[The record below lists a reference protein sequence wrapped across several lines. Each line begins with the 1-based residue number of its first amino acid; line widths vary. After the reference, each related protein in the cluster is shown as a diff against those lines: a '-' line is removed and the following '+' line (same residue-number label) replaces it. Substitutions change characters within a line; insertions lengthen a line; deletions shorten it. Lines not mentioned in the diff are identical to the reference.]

1 MTAPAPPRHDVDL
14 MVIGTG
20 LAGMAAAAF
29 ALRRGLSVALAGAP
43 GESLFASGLLDLL
56 AVHPVKDRR
65 LWDDPFAAL
74 AALAADEPDH
84 PYAKLSRPG
93 IEAAFA
99 AFTDFLA
106 GIGLDYHGHD
116 GKNALVL
123 TPVGTVKHTYRVPA
137 GMWAAD
143 HGIRR
148 TPPALIVDFEGFKG
162 FSSAQIAQTAGVF
175 WPGLA
180 HVRLPFP
187 GGLPA
192 PYPEPMALALE
203 SPKYREELARALSPH
218 LRGREMVGFPAV
230 LGVYRTRET
239 LAALTGLLGMPV
251 FEIPTIPP
259 AVTGIRLKAAFEEA
273 MARMGAATFF
283 QKLVL
288 GVRAGSGGFAC
299 DVGWNAPEAE
309 VRARGAIL
317 ATGRFFGKG
326 LAPHRKGVIEAV
338 FGLPV
343 VQPASRSKWHAERMF
358 DPAGHAV
365 NRAGL
370 ATDGRFRPLGSDGQP
385 AFDSLYAVGS
395 ILAGHDWTRQKC
407 GAGLALA
414 TAYAAVED
422 FAGRR

>member
-1 MTAPAPPRHDVDL
+1 MTVQSLPRHDVDL

-20 LAGMAAAAF
+20 LAGMAAAAM
-29 ALRRGLSVALAGAP
+29 AVRRGLSVALAGTS
-43 GESLFASGLLDLL
+43 GESMYASGLLDLL
-56 AVHPVKDRR
+56 AVHPVTDGR

-74 AALAADEPDH
+74 AALAADEPGH
-84 PYAKLSRPG
+84 PYARLDRPG

-99 AFTDFLA
+99 AFTAFL
-106 GIGLDYHGHD
+106 GEIGLDYHGHD
-116 GKNALVL
+116 GKNAMVL
-123 TPVGTVKHTYRVPA
+123 TPVGTIKHSYRVPA

-143 HGIRR
+143 AGIRT
-148 TPPALIVDFEGFKG
+148 TPPALIVDFYGLKG

-187 GGLPA
+187 GGRPA

-203 SPKYREELARALSPH
+203 SHKTRQELAKALSPH

-230 LGVYRTRET
+230 LGIYRTRET
-239 LAALTGLLGMPV
+239 LAALSELLGTPV

-259 AVTGIRLKAAFEEA
+259 AVTGLRLKAAFEEA
-273 MARMGAATFF
+273 MPERGVVTFF

-288 GVRAGSGGFAC
+288 GVRAEADGFAC
-299 DVGWNAPEAE
+299 DVGWNSAEAE
-309 VRARGAIL
+309 VRARGVIL

-326 LAPHRKGVIEAV
+326 LVPHRKGVIEPL

-343 VQPASRSKWHAERMF
+343 AQPAARSLWHRDRMF
-358 DPAGHAV
+358 DPAGHPI

-370 ATDGRFRPLGSDGQP
+370 MTDDRFRPLGADGKP
-385 AFDSLYAVGS
+385 AFDGLYAVGS
-395 ILAGHDWTRQKC
+395 ILAGHDWIRQKC